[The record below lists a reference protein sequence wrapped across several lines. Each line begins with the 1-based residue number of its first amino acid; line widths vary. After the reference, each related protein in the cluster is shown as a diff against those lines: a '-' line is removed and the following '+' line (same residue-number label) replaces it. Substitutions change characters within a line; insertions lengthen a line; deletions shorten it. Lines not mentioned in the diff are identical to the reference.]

1 MKKHVG
7 KLKNTGAGIA
17 VVFMRLPE
25 DTEHAL
31 VVDVDAL
38 PDPLQ
43 SEINA
48 VVDSSDAQNSQTL
61 HDVLHR
67 KIYFGNKSYLEHLHE
82 MRKLMKVKT
91 SEVIMTPTPDVQM
104 PLDELNKMIEKVAT
118 KTENL
123 TDDEILEQ
131 KNQYKQRIQEQ
142 EEISVASK
150 IKNLLYEAEEYE
162 AQSKILQRLAKN
174 KREEAEKMTPEPKQK
189 LSAPRGRPKKKDA

>member
-162 AQSKILQRLAKN
+162 AQSKILQRLARN